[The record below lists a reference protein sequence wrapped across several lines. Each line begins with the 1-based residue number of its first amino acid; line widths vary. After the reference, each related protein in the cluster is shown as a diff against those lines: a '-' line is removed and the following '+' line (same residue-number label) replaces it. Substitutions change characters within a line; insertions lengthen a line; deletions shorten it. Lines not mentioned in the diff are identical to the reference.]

1 MQPQAQRGEHPS
13 LQNGNGT
20 GINHPVLRDILGKGP
35 ICAPLLDR
43 LSEGREHAAF
53 EYLFR
58 ETSFDTINHCLS
70 EIRDQEV
77 AHYLLDGVLQ
87 IGSLLSSEAFIG
99 IERIRRE
106 LKTLMFRSGED
117 LSEARRV
124 YDSHVEV
131 LGQYLFAIGRRL
143 QQIEAFFASCPF
155 SGSAEQIRGL
165 YGQRVRDLA
174 GDLRFLRMGLD
185 RWVRKFVPFERE
197 LPEGEEG
204 RELLEARITTVVDD
218 LALRLNEVQ
227 ESFSFVMFE
236 QLTLFDE
243 TLTRKSLFKRDLENH
258 LDLDHFLS
266 WFGELI
272 SRVRDYDEQRRP
284 EQLEGIQ
291 FLLRDFHPEQFPAL
305 AGMRESD
312 HILFS
317 SFVERLRTYRHT
329 ATGPLKGQKGAQ
341 AEDPVHPFLL
351 LLGDLFSSLN
361 QRAADQSPMDPSPF

>member
-1 MQPQAQRGEHPS
+1 MEPRAQRGERLS

-20 GINHPVLRDILGKGP
+20 GINHPVVRDILGKGP

-43 LSEGREHAAF
+43 LSEGGEHAAF

-87 IGSLLSSEAFIG
+87 IASLLSSEAFIG

-117 LSEARRV
+117 LSNARRV

-155 SGSAEQIRGL
+155 SGSAEQMRGL
-165 YGQRVRDLA
+165 YGQQVRDLA

-185 RWVRKFVPFERE
+185 RWVRKFVPLEGE
-197 LPEGEEG
+197 LPVGEEG
-204 RELLEARITTVVDD
+204 RQFLEARITTVVDD
-218 LALRLNEVQ
+218 LALRLKEVQ
-227 ESFSFVMFE
+227 ESFSFVMLE
-236 QLTLFDE
+236 QLALFDD
-243 TLTRKSLFKRDLENH
+243 TLTRKRLFKRDLENQ

-266 WFGELI
+266 WFGELM
-272 SRVRDYDEQRRP
+272 SRVRDYDERRQP
-284 EQLEGIQ
+284 EQLDGIK

-317 SFVERLRTYRHT
+317 SFVERLQTYRHPT
-329 ATGPLKGQKGAQ
+329 AGEPMGHKEQVD
-341 AEDPVHPFLL
+341 DPVHPFLL
-351 LLGDLFSSLN
+351 LLGDLLSSLN
-361 QRAADQSPMDPSPF
+361 QRAPDQSPMDPSPF